1 MEKSFLYSESNGTL
15 TELEDSI
22 VCLPEANGNYVLVKT
37 EGEYSFKH
45 DSVLL
50 IEEIKL
56 GSFQNDRP
64 SLLFIELKIDNISF
78 HCEYSSVL
86 TIECN
91 GDTKDVLMDSLT
103 STFKTFAVID
113 YIGKVTVSYKCG
125 CGCKV
130 KLFRMF

>member
-15 TELEDSI
+15 TELENSI

-56 GSFQNDRP
+56 GSFQ
-64 SLLFIELKIDNISF
+64 L
-78 HCEYSSVL
+78 
-86 TIECN
+86 
-91 GDTKDVLMDSLT
+91 
-103 STFKTFAVID
+103 
-113 YIGKVTVSYKCG
+113 
-125 CGCKV
+125 
-130 KLFRMF
+130 